1 MFRTAPILAFLAVIS
16 SMMMPFGYM
25 PAMAE
30 DGSFVLRICDGTAQ
44 VTDQHQDQVA
54 HERMGHSKSGHANSA
69 DHQAEHQS
77 DHEIRCNYAVTA
89 AASLPESPDIIAV
102 EPVLAVDQSITLAVL
117 TAIYPPNLPPATGPP
132 EV

>member
-1 MFRTAPILAFLAVIS
+1 
-16 SMMMPFGYM
+16 MMMPFGYM

-30 DGSFVLRICDGTAQ
+30 DGSFVLRICEGTAQ

-54 HERMGHSKSGHANSA
+54 HEHMGHTKSGHASDA
-69 DHQAEHQS
+69 DHHTDHQS
-77 DHEIRCNYAVTA
+77 DHEVRCNYAVTA
-89 AASLPESPDIIAV
+89 AASLPESPQIIAV
-102 EPVLAVDQSITLAVL
+102 EPVLAVDQSITLPVL